1 MNSIFTF
8 FLLVTILLISIIAAK
23 QVQQKNT
30 PALQFLKFNSIP
42 IAKATTCIKSIWLPT
57 GSNYLIDTYK
67 PPGETVWLPQFS
79 SKQKTI
85 KTIEL

>member
-1 MNSIFTF
+1 MDTIFTF

-23 QVQQKNT
+23 QVQKKNT

-42 IAKATTCIKSIWLPT
+42 IAKTTARINSIWFPT

-67 PPGETVWLPQFS
+67 PPGGTVWSPQFS

-85 KTIEL
+85 KTI